1 MSEHSQDDPGGP
13 EGTTGE
19 HHADDT
25 IESPDT
31 GARYDEDGTVESTP
45 EDERVLLEDDDEA

>member
-13 EGTTGE
+13 EGEPGE

-25 IESPDT
+25 VESPET
-31 GARYDEDGTVESTP
+31 GSRYEETGDVASTP
-45 EDERVLLEDDDEA
+45 EDERLLRGDDDEI

>member
-19 HHADDT
+19 HHPDET
-25 IESPDT
+25 VESDET
-31 GARYDEDGTVESTP
+31 GARYDEDGTVGSTP
-45 EDERVLLEDDDEA
+45 EDERVLEDDDDV